1 MKLVHISAGCIIF
14 HKPQSGNVTRKSEK
28 NLHREYN

>member
-1 MKLVHISAGCIIF
+1 MKLVQKSAGYIIF
-14 HKPQSGNVTRKSEK
+14 HKPQSGNAIRKSEK